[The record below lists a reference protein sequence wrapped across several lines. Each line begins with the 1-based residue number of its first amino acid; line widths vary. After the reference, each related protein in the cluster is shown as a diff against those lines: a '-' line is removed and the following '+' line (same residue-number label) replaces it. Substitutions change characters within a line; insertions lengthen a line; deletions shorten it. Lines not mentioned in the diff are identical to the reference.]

1 MILQIIEKK
10 KNKQELTKDEI
21 KYAIDEYIAGNIE
34 DYQMSSLLMAILL
47 NGMTDKETIDL
58 TDAMLCSGDII
69 DLSIIKG
76 IKVDKHSTGGVGD
89 KTTLV
94 LAPLVASCGLKVAKM
109 SGRSLGHTGGTIDK
123 LESIANFQ
131 TEMNMERF
139 INQVD
144 QIGLALI
151 SQTQNI
157 VPADKKIYS
166 LRDVTGTVNSIP
178 LIASSIMSKKIASG
192 ADIIL
197 IDVKVGTGALVKT
210 LESALKLS
218 KTLIMLGNYYNKKV
232 KCVITNMDQPLGCAI
247 GNGLEVIESIDTLKG
262 HGPKDLTE
270 LVLNLSAHLIS
281 SAKNIPFETSLKEAT
296 SNLNNGNAYLKFKEM
311 VKAQN
316 GDINNIDLAE
326 NVISVKS
333 KTTGFVK
340 QIDALKIGE
349 IAKKLGAG
357 RLTKKDKIDHGVGI
371 VLSKKVGDYVLQ
383 DEELL
388 KIYVRNKDIVVNDIL
403 DCFEISESLG
413 NLKPL
418 IYEVVEKI

>member
-218 KTLIMLGNYYNKKV
+218 KTLIMIGNYYNKKV

-371 VLSKKVGDYVLQ
+371 VLSKKVGDYV
-383 DEELL
+383 
-388 KIYVRNKDIVVNDIL
+388 
-403 DCFEISESLG
+403 
-413 NLKPL
+413 
-418 IYEVVEKI
+418 

>member
-58 TDAMLCSGDII
+58 TDAMLCNGDII

-218 KTLIMLGNYYNKKV
+218 KTLIMIGNYYNKKV

-340 QIDALKIGE
+340 QIDALKIDE

>member
-388 KIYVRNKDIVVNDIL
+388 KIYVRNKDIMVNDIL

>member
-218 KTLIMLGNYYNKKV
+218 KTLIMIGNYYNKKV

>member
-218 KTLIMLGNYYNKKV
+218 KTLIMIGNYYNKKV

-388 KIYVRNKDIVVNDIL
+388 KIYVRNKDIMVNDIL

>member
-131 TEMNMERF
+131 TEMTMERF

-218 KTLIMLGNYYNKKV
+218 KTLIMIGNYYNKKV

-388 KIYVRNKDIVVNDIL
+388 KIYVRNKDIMVNDIL

>member
-94 LAPLVASCGLKVAKM
+94 LAPLVASCSLKVAKM

-218 KTLIMLGNYYNKKV
+218 KTLIMIGNYYNKKV

-388 KIYVRNKDIVVNDIL
+388 KIYVRNKDIMVNDIL